1 MRCQAYVPQSGGTTF
16 PLIVETLAALGQK
29 TYVYVCWSLDKRDQE
44 KINEMLEY
52 LDLDKMRGKYLDELS
67 DGERQRAML
76 AKALVQ
82 EPKVL
87 LLDEP
92 TSVLD
97 VRNQLEVM
105 NLLREITRDRE
116 CAVILVMHDLMLVSR
131 YADQVVLLKNGTI
144 YAADTPVKL
153 LDRQHVLDI
162 FNVEMDFANLNGI
175 NYAVPHRKEWK
186 DE

>member
-67 DGERQRAML
+67 GGERQRAML

-97 VRNQLEVM
+97 V
-105 NLLREITRDRE
+105 
-116 CAVILVMHDLMLVSR
+116 
-131 YADQVVLLKNGTI
+131 
-144 YAADTPVKL
+144 
-153 LDRQHVLDI
+153 
-162 FNVEMDFANLNGI
+162 
-175 NYAVPHRKEWK
+175 
-186 DE
+186 